1 MRQRSEYPNGF
12 TLIELLIVVA
22 IIGILAAIAVPNFLN
37 AQIRAKVARAQ
48 ADMKSL
54 GTAIE
59 SFRLDQNAML
69 VDFWDEGSE
78 VAMQRLRRWNFC
90 SPDNLDD
97 AVRNQ
102 KCILGNLTSP
112 VSYITSIPNDPFFGK
127 LTNTSDRLVIA
138 LAGTYFYGDN
148 EAAIPGEDHGF
159 AGLTQAYAP
168 QRGIRPLKEN
178 EWALLGLGPDATAEE
193 LGGTEI
199 YRGMPYESSNG
210 LNSIGD
216 ITFRGGG

>member
-1 MRQRSEYPNGF
+1 MRGQSGF

-37 AQIRAKVARAQ
+37 AQIRAKIARSQ

-59 SFRLDQNAML
+59 SFRVDQGCLL
-69 VDFWDEGSE
+69 VDFWDEGTPE
-78 VAMQRLRRWNFC
+78 VLERVKKWGFC

-112 VSYITSIPNDPFFGK
+112 VAYISAIPDDPFFGK
-127 LTNTSDRLVIA
+127 ITNTSNRLVLA

-148 EAAIPGEDHGF
+148 ESVIDGNDHNFAALWPGNAERN
-159 AGLTQAYAP
+159 GLQ
-168 QRGIRPLKEN
+168 PLKEGQ
-178 EWALLGLGPDATAEE
+178 WALLGMGPDTTAEE
-193 LGGTEI
+193 LGGSEEI
-199 YRGMPYESSNG
+199 RGLPYDSSNG
-210 LNSIGD
+210 LISKGD
-216 ITFRGGG
+216 ITMRGGG